1 MTGFE
6 YKVVPAPKQ
15 GLKAR
20 GVKTPEDR
28 FAHAMAS
35 LMNTLGAE
43 GWDYLRAESLPSEE
57 RHGFT
62 GRTTVTQNVLIF
74 RRALPVAAA
83 AAPAVLK
90 SPVTTAPAREPT
102 LTASRAEPTETTVV
116 RLGPARDDFAAQ

>member
-1 MTGFE
+1 MAGYE

-20 GVKTPEDR
+20 GVKGPEDR
-28 FAHAMAS
+28 FAHAMSS

-43 GWDYLRAESLPSEE
+43 GWEYLRAESLPNEE
-57 RHGFT
+57 RRGFT
-62 GRTTVTQNVLIF
+62 GRTTVIQNVLIF

-83 AAPAVLK
+83 AVPVFQKALAPV
-90 SPVTTAPAREPT
+90 REPT
-102 LTASRAEPTETTVV
+102 VSLSASRAEPTETTVV